1 MDKITGLDLVVDC
14 DAYDEFAD
22 YCEQCL
28 AASARNFRILN
39 RNIDIFQRN
48 IANVV
53 KNYRLDEVYK
63 IEPTDGI
70 KLSDAEVTR
79 LNSLRAVNLDDFDVL
94 REKMEQFKIELSKIN
109 PKSQKD
115 LEISIERFGMLQD
128 VFQNNIQFI
137 SLQSY
142 SSESFEELEEE
153 EMEEFEE
160 FPVEPEPPKY

>member
-28 AASARNFRILN
+28 ATSARNFGILN

-48 IANVV
+48 IAKVV
-53 KNYRLDEVYK
+53 KNYKLDEVYK
-63 IEPTDGI
+63 IEPTDGMN
-70 KLSDAEVTR
+70 LSDAEVTR

-128 VFQNNIQFI
+128 VFENNIQFI
-137 SLQSY
+137 SLKSY
-142 SSESFEELEEE
+142 SSESFEELEG
-153 EMEEFEE
+153 FEK
-160 FPVEPEPPKY
+160 FPTEPEPPKW